1 MKKIFLTICATVA
14 LLSCAKELQGPA
26 IIDEPIEQRQDAQSL
41 AFDLKINHASLDD
54 VATKAV
60 KMGWETGDKVFI
72 FFSTI
77 AAPKHVEMTY
87 DGTSWVSKEITMG
100 TTEGSIG
107 LSESGTMTAVYLPFG
122 NGAIVEEKS
131 DRFSFDQTNFSYY
144 LSCVKAPYTL
154 TGSIVSGT
162 LDMTVP
168 DGFVQF
174 FFTDA
179 TATDSGALLREAHIT
194 PKTVTGVNTDGS
206 LIIESKEMGTQMP
219 GFVYGKGEEKGY
231 LFSGELTAAARG
243 VSTDYHFNM
252 VVGAISKVLEG
263 TKTLHS
269 GASGNYAHRA
279 IKFPALAA
287 WASGNKENIEFAD
300 ANIKAKVVAAFDTNG
315 DGELSYTEAA
325 VATTIKDVF
334 GTEKNYTSFNEFQFF
349 TGVTRIL
356 SSQFLEWS
364 LKSIVLPSKLERI
377 QYAAFKNC
385 SNLTSIV
392 IPDSVTDIDQ
402 SVFYGCSSLTSVVIP
417 KDITRI
423 NSQTFYGCSSLKS
436 IILPNGLTSIGT
448 YAFDGCS
455 TLGAIV
461 IPDSVTSIE
470 SYAFSDCSS
479 LTSIV
484 IPDSVTSIGNG
495 AFSGCSS
502 LTSIDIPNSVTSIG
516 NSTFNRCSSLTSI
529 AIPEGVTSIGE
540 SAFSDCSSLASVILP
555 KSITS
560 ISAST
565 FKGCSSLTSFNIPEG
580 VTSIGESA
588 FSDCSSLT
596 SIDIPDSVTSIGNSA
611 FNGCSSL
618 TSIDIPEKVTSI
630 GSYAFSSCSSL
641 ISVTLSNGLTSIE
654 DSTFRGCNS
663 LESITIP
670 DSITSIGA
678 HAFYGCSSLTSVTL
692 PNDLK
697 SIHQFAFDFCSALV
711 SIVIPNSI
719 TSIGAFAFYG
729 CSSLTSVTILA
740 TVVPSGG
747 TTMFSSSTY
756 IYVPED
762 FVEEYK
768 SADYWSTY
776 ANRIMPILAEGD
788 DPEILSEVSARYTG
802 GSIVSING
810 VIQQNSRLN
819 FFVYNNSSKAI
830 KVLTVQL
837 IDGVTGKL
845 GNMMSVNAEISPSSN
860 SGWTLTIGA
869 GGIQSPIANFVFSCE
884 GKRYEISAPYQE

>member
-484 IPDSVTSIGNG
+484 IPDSVTSIGN
-495 AFSGCSS
+495 
-502 LTSIDIPNSVTSIG
+502 
-516 NSTFNRCSSLTSI
+516 
-529 AIPEGVTSIGE
+529 
-540 SAFSDCSSLASVILP
+540 
-555 KSITS
+555 
-560 ISAST
+560 
-565 FKGCSSLTSFNIPEG
+565 
-580 VTSIGESA
+580 
-588 FSDCSSLT
+588 
-596 SIDIPDSVTSIGNSA
+596 SA